1 MRHKHKEVAAV
12 ANLYRS
18 KDRGSN
24 SKMTK
29 DNASEQ
35 NNDCYTTKVQEA
47 PWGDLFIEL
56 PQTLLDRL
64 GWKAGD
70 NVRWEETLISEEWGE
85 RPGLML
91 SNKSKLFRDATEAR
105 KKAVSIDME

>member
-1 MRHKHKEVAAV
+1 
-12 ANLYRS
+12 
-18 KDRGSN
+18 
-24 SKMTK
+24 MTK

-70 NVRWEETLISEEWGE
+70 NVRWEETLICEDWGE

>member
-1 MRHKHKEVAAV
+1 M
-12 ANLYRS
+12 
-18 KDRGSN
+18 
-24 SKMTK
+24 
-29 DNASEQ
+29 EQ
-35 NNDCYTTKVQEA
+35 NNDRYITKVQET
-47 PWGDLFIEL
+47 PSGELFIEL

-70 NVRWEETLISEEWGE
+70 DVRWEEAEICEDWGE

-91 SNKSKLFRDATEAR
+91 SNQSKLFRDADEAI